1 MVASFTYPEQGGNH
15 FSRIILRDILVLRA
29 PATGAGTAEKLGGDD
44 GFNAVLA
51 VTDNQV
57 QKLFWANKHGEWH
70 FELRPTTDAADSPEN
85 VESAHSLLVEGVRPK
100 QLDDAASP
108 SFRKATDD

>member
-1 MVASFTYPEQGGNH
+1 M
-15 FSRIILRDILVLRA
+15 
-29 PATGAGTAEKLGGDD
+29 
-44 GFNAVLA
+44 
-51 VTDNQV
+51 

-100 QLDDAASP
+100 QLDDARVVVP
-108 SFRKATDD
+108 EGK